1 MLNEYFKQ
9 TMNHFGIKGTEL
21 SKRFGCGS
29 GYISDIRTGKCNP
42 PIDRFWELI
51 TVMDEIAP
59 GAKRYFGNLIAENYD
74 RVSPEDLAVSI
85 EPEELVALMSNE
97 QLSKLMLAIANRIGN
112 IDKKLK
118 KDDQLLLVS

>member
-9 TMNHFGIKGTEL
+9 TMDRFGVEGTKL
-21 SKRFGCGS
+21 SKHFGCGR

-42 PIDRFWELI
+42 PSARLWELVI
-51 TVMDEIAP
+51 SLDELAP
-59 GAKRYFGNLIAENYD
+59 GAKHYFGNLIAENYE

-97 QLSKLMLAIANRIGN
+97 QLSKLMLAIANRIGDM
-112 IDKKLK
+112 DKKLK